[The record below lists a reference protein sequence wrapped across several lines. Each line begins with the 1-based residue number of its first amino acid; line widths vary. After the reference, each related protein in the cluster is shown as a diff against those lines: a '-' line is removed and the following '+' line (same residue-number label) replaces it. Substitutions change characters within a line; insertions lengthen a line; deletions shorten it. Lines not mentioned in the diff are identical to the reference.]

1 MCSWRASSAV
11 FEANRSL
18 QVHNRC
24 DTVTGACEGKSTGP
38 GKQTGTRRRVAECR
52 VPCHQSDKHV
62 HQQQHSQTTHRRRSR
77 MLPGAAV
84 QGAAVYR
91 QRHAPQQSLSRT
103 QRLPLVQAATA
114 GGCRSV
120 QERPERGADLK
131 ILKHANG
138 FGFQFFSL
146 APGLSCVCMTVMCS
160 RWWRLTKK

>member
-1 MCSWRASSAV
+1 MPETECARNCMCSWRASPAV
-11 FEANRSL
+11 FEANRRASRSTI
-18 QVHNRC
+18 VA
-24 DTVTGACEGKSTGP
+24 TGACEGKSTGP
-38 GKQTGTRRRVAECR
+38 GKQTGTRRVAECR

-103 QRLPLVQAATA
+103 QRLPLVHAATA
-114 GGCRSV
+114 GGCRPV
-120 QERPERGADLK
+120 QETPERGADLK

-138 FGFQFFSL
+138 FGFQLFSL
-146 APGLSCVCMTVMCS
+146 NARPWAIV
-160 RWWRLTKK
+160 